1 MRGLTSR
8 LTIGERIAW
17 YRRRRGLSQQ
27 ALADFVGRTP
37 DWLSKIENGRIEL
50 DRLSV
55 LKRLAEVLDVA
66 LGDLLAEPSLMEW
79 TADSGRSTV
88 PALRSVLMDYRQV
101 TELAQ
106 HRPLGEPEPLDNLK
120 RDVEDVWAAYQD
132 SRFGYVTHRLVNR
145 LPVFKL
151 AVHSYDGAE
160 QRTASGRLA
169 LLYHVAAST
178 LTKLGEADLAWT
190 ASDRG
195 IEAAQR
201 SENPVVIGSLL
212 RSVAHSLLSTGA
224 YAEAVR
230 LTHDAEDFFEPHLAK
245 PSHTMLSVYGTHLLA
260 GSMAAARN
268 DDRETAREFLDAADS
283 AAGRLGQ
290 DRNKMWTAF
299 GPTNV
304 AIHRVSTAMEL
315 GDVQIAVDI
324 GPTLDTTSVP
334 TERRVRHALEVSRAL
349 STTNKRDEAIATVLA
364 AEKLA
369 PEQVRYHFLSR
380 HLVQTW
386 IRTGRGKPSHHLTGL
401 AQRLNVA

>member
-1 MRGLTSR
+1 MRGMTTN

-17 YRRRRGLSQQ
+17 YRRRRGMSQEV
-27 ALADFVGRTP
+27 LANFVGRTA

-55 LKRLAEVLDVA
+55 LKTLAQALDVA
-66 LGDLLAEPSLMEW
+66 LGDLIGEPSLMEW
-79 TADSGRSTV
+79 TPDSGRATV

-101 TELAQ
+101 TDLASHQ
-106 HRPLGEPEPLDNLK
+106 PLGEPASLDQLK
-120 RDVEDVWAAYQD
+120 GEVEDTWNAYQD
-132 SRFGYVTHRLVNR
+132 SRFGYVTHRLVT
-145 LPVFKL
+145 LIPEFKI
-151 AVHSYDGAE
+151 AAHAYDGDE
-160 QRTASGRLA
+160 QRLACGRLA
-169 LLYHVAAST
+169 LLYQVAAST
-178 LTKLGEADLAWT
+178 LTKLGEADLAWN

-224 YAEAVR
+224 YAEAIQ
-230 LTHDAEDFFEPHLAK
+230 LTRDAATFYETHLAK
-245 PSHTMLSVYGTHLLA
+245 ASETMLSVYGAHMLA

-268 DDRETAREFLDAADS
+268 DDRATVRDFLDAAENAS
-283 AAGRLGQ
+283 RRLGR
-290 DRNKMWTAF
+290 DRNKLWTAF

-304 AIHRVSTAMEL
+304 AIHKVSTAMEL
-315 GDVQIAVDI
+315 GDVQIAI
-324 GPTLDTTSVP
+324 GLGPGLDTSAVP

-349 STTNKRDEAIATVLA
+349 SSSNKRDEALATVLD
-364 AEKLA
+364 AEQLA

-386 IRTGRGKPSHHLTGL
+386 IRSQRGKPGHQLAGL
-401 AQRLNVA
+401 AHRLNVV